1 MKRFLAAVC
10 ASVLAVSA
18 GAQSLDQLDK
28 LDHYNKAMNA
38 ANQLESIV
46 ASRAEA
52 TKFSCLKAFGRP
64 TFCNC
69 LSQNLP
75 IALSFADYIA
85 IVTQSKEQN
94 GYGRLTGEVKT
105 AYDKVP
111 AVREMCVKQ
120 DAPSP

>member
-1 MKRFLAAVC
+1 MKRFLAAAC
-10 ASVLAVSA
+10 ISILAMSA

-28 LDHYNKAMNA
+28 LDHYNKAMSA

-52 TKFSCLKAFGRP
+52 TKLACLKAFGRP
-64 TFCNC
+64 TFCSC

-75 IALSFADYIA
+75 IDLSFSDYIV
-85 IVTQSKEQN
+85 IVTHSKEQN
-94 GYGRLTGEVKT
+94 GYGRLTGETKA

-120 DAPSP
+120 DAASP